1 MMKLTGMLLA
11 GIAFALAAPVAAKPL
26 KFTISGNYNATFRL
40 DSIPV
45 PDFVQDDYLFAVVG
59 VPGLPGTS
67 AGLAD
72 LSFFNAGVIGGLLI
86 SDSGGFDY
94 LFDANGVQLYTGPE
108 SAPTFR
114 QGSFA
119 LTGLSTPGDFLV
131 SISAVPEP
139 ASWGLLI
146 AGFGLVGGT
155 MRVRSRRV
163 GWRLA

>member
-1 MMKLTGMLLA
+1 M
-11 GIAFALAAPVAAKPL
+11 
-26 KFTISGNYNATFRL
+26 
-40 DSIPV
+40 
-45 PDFVQDDYLFAVVG
+45 
-59 VPGLPGTS
+59 
-67 AGLAD
+67 
-72 LSFFNAGVIGGLLI
+72 
-86 SDSGGFDY
+86 
-94 LFDANGVQLYTGPE
+94 QLYTGLE